1 MSDTSSTVVSKAM
14 KASCEAVYGAFTD
27 PDALA
32 AWLPPG
38 SMHGIVHDFDG
49 REGGSLRMSLVYP
62 EDEGLPRGKTLDN
75 IDTFDVRFV
84 ALVPASK
91 IVWAVRFE
99 SDDPAYAGEMLM
111 TTTMEPAGS
120 GSQITIACDDIPRG
134 IRPEDN
140 ETGCRSTLNKLASFL
155 GG

>member
-1 MSDTSSTVVSKAM
+1 
-14 KASCEAVYGAFTD
+14 
-27 PDALA
+27 
-32 AWLPPG
+32 
-38 SMHGIVHDFDG
+38 
-49 REGGSLRMSLVYP
+49 
-62 EDEGLPRGKTLDN
+62 LDN

-111 TTTMEPAGS
+111 TTTMEPTDG
-120 GSQITIACDDIPRG
+120 GSQITIACNDIPRG